1 VRTSNTWW
9 PLADLRILAGDLT
22 LRPLTE
28 GDLAPLAD
36 HLPAD
41 VELNP
46 ALPAYDGIDASVARG
61 IALHQTYW
69 RALGSWRVES
79 WDLLFAVLY
88 DGEVIG
94 VQSLEGSDFPRRRT
108 VETWSF
114 LLPAARG
121 CGYGKSMR
129 RAVLALA
136 FDHLG
141 ALAAETDALQGNA
154 ASLGVSRAVGYLP
167 NGETLHPH
175 GDGVELMLRLRLTW
189 ERWLA
194 AGGAAAVEVTGFDA
208 CRPLFGIP

>member
-1 VRTSNTWW
+1 MTGPSSRW
-9 PLADLRILAGDLT
+9 PLTHLRIVGPDVM
-22 LRPLTE
+22 LRPLAE
-28 GDLAPLAD
+28 ADLGPLAD

-46 ALPAYDGIDASVARG
+46 ALPAYDGLDASVARG

-69 RALGSWRVES
+69 RALGNWRVES

-121 CGYGKSMR
+121 CGYGKWMR

-141 ALAAETDALQGNA
+141 ALAAETEALQGNA

-167 NGETLHPH
+167 NGETLHPR
-175 GDGVELMLRLRLTW
+175 GDGVDVMVRMRLTR

-194 AGGAAAVEVTGFDA
+194 SGMLPTVQVTGFAA
-208 CRPLFGIP
+208 CRHLFGG